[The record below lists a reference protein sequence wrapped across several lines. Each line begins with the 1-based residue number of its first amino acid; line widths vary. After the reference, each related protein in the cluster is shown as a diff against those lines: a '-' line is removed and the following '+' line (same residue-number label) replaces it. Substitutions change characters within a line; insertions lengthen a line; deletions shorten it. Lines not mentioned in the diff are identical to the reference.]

1 MKMVY
6 RYTMKELTEWSDYEL
21 LKRIIQDRQ
30 ESTTNVYSPL
40 NQRLN
45 ELHRKLENKERLSR
59 WAR

>member
-1 MKMVY
+1 MVY

-45 ELHRKLENKERLSR
+45 KIHRKLENKERLSK
-59 WAR
+59 